1 MGKARLIL
9 TLLFALAI
17 SSGVVA
23 GMLVAKIPASTAGG
37 GEQSGPRT
45 PLGEELGLSK
55 EQSEAM
61 RVIWEDVRKKVDGCF
76 LQAQELQKRSDMALF
91 SLLTDEQKTKYA
103 KIQKDNA
110 DALATLKGERDGMF
124 QDAVKRTEQ
133 ILSDSQKQRYHEILQ
148 NRLGPG
154 AESAAPDWLGPQ
166 SPAATQPATNGTVR

>member
-1 MGKARLIL
+1 MGKTRLIL

-23 GMLVAKIPASTAGG
+23 GMLVAKLPASTG
-37 GEQSGPRT
+37 GETAAPRT

-55 EQSEAM
+55 EQSESM

-76 LQAQELQKRSDMALF
+76 VQAQEIQKRSDVALF

-103 KIQKDNA
+103 RIQKDNA
-110 DALATLKGERDGMF
+110 DALASLKAERDGMF

-133 ILSDSQKQRYHEILQ
+133 ILSDPQKQRYREILQ
-148 NRLGPG
+148 NRLSPG
-154 AESAAPDWLGPQ
+154 AESAGPDWLVPQ
-166 SPAATQPATNGTVR
+166 PPATQPTTHGAVR